1 MKNILIHGLGQDN
14 KSWDKVIEFLEIKY
28 PNIICPNLFDLP
40 KNSNCD
46 YKTLYNNFEKQMN
59 QYNEKLNIC
68 GLSLGGVL
76 ALDYAKKY
84 PEKINSLILI
94 GVPYN
99 IPKTLFNIQTFIF
112 RFMPKSNFTKLGLEK
127 SKFISLLKSMKDLDI
142 SSNLEK
148 IDCKTLLIYG
158 GKDRINIK
166 NSNLFEKDIKYS
178 KIKIIK
184 NSGHAVNTDSP
195 KDLSRFILDFW
206 DEKFLGG

>member
-1 MKNILIHGLGQDN
+1 MKNVLIHGIGQDN
-14 KSWDKVIEFLEIKY
+14 KSWDKVIEFLAIEY
-28 PNIICPNLFDLP
+28 HNIICPNLFDLP

-46 YKTLYNNFEKQMN
+46 YKNLYNNFEKQMN

-99 IPKTLFNIQTFIF
+99 IPKTLFSIQTFIF

-127 SKFISLLKSMKDLDI
+127 SEFISLLKSMKDIDI
-142 SSNLEK
+142 SSNLKK

-158 GKDRINIK
+158 EKDKINIK
-166 NSNLFEKDIKYS
+166 NSSLFEKYIKYS
-178 KIKIIK
+178 KNKIIK

-195 KDLSRFILDFW
+195 KDLSRCILDFW
-206 DEKFLGG
+206 DDIIIRG